1 MIKGR
6 RVLVIGLDPAVNR
19 RVVRPLQDLGIA
31 AEGYT
36 QPERAAEQFNA
47 RDFELIVFGRG
58 VLGPLSEKLKRRFSK
73 QNPGIA
79 FVDAI
84 HPVAVKQTLA
94 ALAHDPSRPRFV
106 RDFRVANQT
115 AEARI
120 LARCKLT
127 LTIYRAA
134 PDRGVLAEVLA
145 SVEAEPGVF
154 EQRIEADHLADANS
168 LLLTANG
175 EEYHL
180 HPFLGGTN
188 SAQPK

>member
-19 RVVRPLQDLGIA
+19 SVVRPLQDLGVA

-36 QPERAAEQFNA
+36 QPEQAAKQFNA
-47 RDFELIVFGRG
+47 KDFELIVFGRG
-58 VLGPLSEKLKRRFSK
+58 VLGPLSEKLKRSFST
-73 QNPGIA
+73 QNPHIA

-84 HPVAVKQTLA
+84 APMAVKQTLA
-94 ALAHDPSRPRFV
+94 ALAHDPLQPRFV
-106 RDFRVANQT
+106 RDFRVVNQT

-120 LARCKLT
+120 LAPCKVT

-154 EQRIEADHLADANS
+154 EQLIEAAQLSDANS
-168 LLLTANG
+168 LLLTAND
-175 EEYHL
+175 EEFHL
-180 HPFLGGTN
+180 YPFL
-188 SAQPK
+188 SAP